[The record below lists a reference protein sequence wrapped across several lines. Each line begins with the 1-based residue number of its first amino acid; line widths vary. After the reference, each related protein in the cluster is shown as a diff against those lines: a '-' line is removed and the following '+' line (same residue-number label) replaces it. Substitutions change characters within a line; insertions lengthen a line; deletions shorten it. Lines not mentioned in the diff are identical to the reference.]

1 MDLFFKEVK
10 EVNSRIGIVFVRHRL
25 KSHNYLYGA
34 TNYYI
39 LVFLILF
46 VIIIIDVYITINF
59 FTSNISV

>member
-34 TNYYI
+34 TNYHI
-39 LVFLILF
+39 LVFLYYLLLLLLM
-46 VIIIIDVYITINF
+46 YITINF
-59 FTSNISV
+59 STSNICI

>member
-46 VIIIIDVYITINF
+46 VIIIIDVYN
-59 FTSNISV
+59 N